1 MRHRVADVYWLGVEP
16 PGNAARIDRGRPPF
30 VATWDEAVHVR
41 GDPTVSEDTADTC
54 ALCGERLS
62 ASAVTAEDDTR
73 YCSDGCREVATTLPE
88 APDEGSDGLEAT
100 ASTLQGTGSRGN
112 GEGSAEDDP
121 GSVEATFL
129 RVEGMH
135 CATCEAFLED
145 RAESTPGVVGAE
157 ASYVTETV
165 GVEYDPAVT
174 SPEAL
179 CERLTTLG
187 YTARP
192 RESSPVDSHAMEGDR
207 HDPTVHPRERER
219 GFDDLIGYRYAA
231 GVLFASFLLLPY
243 VVSIYPAH
251 LGELLGIEW
260 LAAFGTEFGFSTL
273 EGLLM
278 LPFFLF
284 ITGVVLLFAGMPLLR
299 GALVS
304 LRMRQPNTDLLV
316 ATTLAIALAYSTL
329 AALLGRTDVFFD
341 ATVVIAAVVVAAIFY
356 ETLVKRRAMDRLTDL
371 TVSRVS
377 EATRY
382 GPDGTTWTVAV
393 EELAPGDRVLV
404 REGER
409 VPVDGTVE
417 EGPCAVDEAVVTGE
431 SLPVTKRAGDEVLG
445 GSIVTEGAAILRI
458 DDAVT
463 SSIDRLTATVWEL
476 QRADHGVQ
484 RRADRL
490 ASIALPVVAVL
501 GVIAAGAAYAL
512 GAAGPVALL
521 AGLGAVLVASPWA
534 VGLATPL
541 SVATNIRA
549 ALERGIVVFD
559 ETIFERLRDVDVVVF
574 DKTGTLTTGRMTVFE
589 ADAPEDLLAA
599 AGALE
604 ARAAHPAAV
613 AIADA
618 FGPRQGDEST
628 DGAST
633 DGGRTVTSD
642 ATVERFE
649 SHARGVSGTVDGA
662 SVLVGAPSLFADRNW
677 TVPADLASRADAAR
691 DEGRLPVLVGRD
703 GAAEGIVVVGDSPRD
718 DWDATVA
725 ALADAGREVVVLTGD
740 DRAAAASIADHP
752 GVAHVFAGIGPAG
765 KTATVRRLQARG
777 SVAMVG
783 DGTNDAPALAAADL
797 GISLGGGTALAADA
811 ADVTVLDDDLSRVQT
826 AFDLAR
832 AAGTRTRQTLWLAGS
847 YNAVAI
853 PAAVAGI
860 LSPLTLAGAIT
871 VCGVLVG
878 ANAWRPLL
886 SK

>member
-1 MRHRVADVYWLGVEP
+1 VADEA
-16 PGNAARIDRGRPPF
+16 GN
-30 VATWDEAVHVR
+30 H
-41 GDPTVSEDTADTC
+41 
-54 ALCGERLS
+54 
-62 ASAVTAEDDTR
+62 
-73 YCSDGCREVATTLPE
+73 YCSPGCRDVATTLPD
-88 APDEGSDGLEAT
+88 APQADAGIGAS
-100 ASTLQGTGSRGN
+100 ASTLQGADRPDATKRRDDAARGEA
-112 GEGSAEDDP
+112 GDDATQPLESAY
-121 GSVEATFL
+121 L
-129 RVEGMH
+129 RMEGMH
-135 CATCEAFLED
+135 CATCEAYLEA
-145 RAESTPGVVGAE
+145 RATATPGVVRAE

-165 GVEYDPAVT
+165 GVEYDPTVT

-179 CERLTTLG
+179 CDRLTTLG

-192 RESSPVDSHAMEGDR
+192 RESAPVDSYATSADR
-207 HDPTVHPRERER
+207 DDPTVHPRERER

-251 LGELLGIEW
+251 VGELLGIER
-260 LAAFGTEFGFSTL
+260 LAAFGTEFGFSSL
-273 EGLLM
+273 DGLLM

-284 ITGVVLLFAGMPLLR
+284 ISGVVLVFAGMPLLR

-316 ATTLAIALAYSTL
+316 STTLLVVLAYSTL

-341 ATVVIAAVVVAAIFY
+341 ATVVVAAVVVAAIFY

-377 EATRY
+377 EATKY

-409 VPVDGTVE
+409 VPVDGTVD

-431 SLPVTKRAGDEVLG
+431 SLPVTKRAGDAVLG
-445 GSIVTEGAAILRI
+445 GSIVTEGAAVLRI
-458 DDAVT
+458 EDEVT
-463 SSIDRLTATVWEL
+463 SSIDRLTAAVWEL

-490 ASIALPVVAVL
+490 AAVALPVALGLGGLVTVAALVL
-501 GVIAAGAAYAL
+501 GSGVPL
-512 GAAGPVALL
+512 ALL

-541 SVATNIRA
+541 SVATSIRA
-549 ALERGIVVFD
+549 ALQRGIVVFD

-574 DKTGTLTTGRMTVFE
+574 DKTGTLTTGQMEVFE
-589 ADAPEDLLAA
+589 AEGPDDLLAA

-613 AIADA
+613 ALAAA
-618 FGPRQGDEST
+618 FGPTEGDGAGTRADGGQAGDRQGAAPE
-628 DGAST
+628 
-633 DGGRTVTSD
+633 V
-642 ATVERFE
+642 TVEAFE

-662 SVLVGAPSLFADRNW
+662 TVLVGAPALFADRDW
-677 TVPADLASRADAAR
+677 TVAEDLAARAADARSA
-691 DEGRLPVLVGRD
+691 GRLPVLVGRD
-703 GAAEGIVVVGDSPRD
+703 GTAEGLVIVGDSPRS
-718 DWDATVA
+718 DWEETVEAVA
-725 ALADAGREVVVLTGD
+725 AAGRDVVVLTGD
-740 DRAAAASIADHP
+740 DRAAAATIAAHP
-752 GVAHVFAGIGPAG
+752 DVDHVFAGIGPAG
-765 KTATVRRLQARG
+765 KTATVRRLQATG

-811 ADVTVLDDDLSRVQT
+811 ADVTILDDDLARVRT

-832 AAGTRTRQTLWLAGS
+832 AAGARTRQTLGLAFS

-853 PAAVAGI
+853 PVALAGI
-860 LSPLTLAGAIT
+860 LSPLTLVVAIT
-871 VCGVLVG
+871 VCGGLVG

-886 SK
+886 PGDE